1 MKVAGRDEAAPA
13 RQAPDKGRFREE
25 LKKAGPEAK
34 TGPAVVKAPT
44 RGGQV
49 TRPPGGLARTTTG
62 TVTTTGQAR
71 TPQRGAFASS
81 EHLGQVRQGMTLETH
96 RLRDVRG
103 EAHQTHQERVQ
114 QRVTDLISRELAREL
129 RSEPV
134 APHSTATPRGPEA
147 STSPVEGLSAAGE
160 VRTGGPGGAGA
171 AAVDTPNP
179 EVRAQAA
186 LELIEKIEVFV
197 KSQRP
202 ALAMRLGG
210 ALDAT
215 VEVERTG
222 AREVS
227 LRIQGRRG
235 PLPQEDLARIR
246 DGPGR
251 TGTEAQR
258 LPDFLRTTPGMKKA
272 LPPLGGGPWEDPYP
286 RLTYRRAWAR
296 AGSACPSGP

>member
-13 RQAPDKGRFREE
+13 RQVPDKGRFQEV
-25 LKKAGPEAK
+25 LKK
-34 TGPAVVKAPT
+34 TGPEVKAGQTMAKAPT

-49 TRPPGGLARTTTG
+49 ARPPAGPARTTPG
-62 TVTTTGQAR
+62 TVATTGQAR
-71 TPQRGAFASS
+71 TPQKGAFASA
-81 EHLGQVRQGMTLETH
+81 EHLGQVRQGMTVESH

-103 EAHQTHQERVQ
+103 EAHQTHHERVQ

-129 RSEPV
+129 LSEPV
-134 APHSTATPRGPEA
+134 APRSTATPRSPEA
-147 STSPVEGLSAAGE
+147 SAPLPSVEALSPAGE
-160 VRTGGPGGAGA
+160 LRTGGAGGAGA
-171 AAVDTPNP
+171 AATDTPAP

-222 AREVS
+222 TREVS

-235 PLPQEDLARIR
+235 PLPQEDLTRIR
-246 DGPGR
+246 
-251 TGTEAQR
+251 EALAER
-258 LPDFLRTTPGMKKA
+258 GLKLSAFLT
-272 LPPLGGGPWEDPYP
+272 
-286 RLTYRRAWAR
+286 
-296 AGSACPSGP
+296 S

>member
-13 RQAPDKGRFREE
+13 RQAPDKGRFQEA
-25 LKKAGPEAK
+25 LKKTGPEAK
-34 TGPAVVKAPT
+34 TGPAVAKAPA

-49 TRPPGGLARTTTG
+49 ARTATG
-62 TVTTTGQAR
+62 TVATTGQAR
-71 TPQRGAFASS
+71 TPQRGTFASA
-81 EHLGQVRQGMTLETH
+81 EHLGQVRQGLNVESH

-114 QRVTDLISRELAREL
+114 QRVTDLISRELAREP
-129 RSEPV
+129 RAEPV
-134 APHSTATPRGPEA
+134 APRPAATPPGSEA
-147 STSPVEGLSAAGE
+147 PTSQPSVEALAAGE
-160 VRTGGPGGAGA
+160 ARARGPGGAGTA
-171 AAVDTPNP
+171 TVDAPNP

-222 AREVS
+222 ARAVS

-235 PLPQEDLARIR
+235 PLPQQDLARIR
-246 DGPGR
+246 DALADRGLKLS
-251 TGTEAQR
+251 A
-258 LPDFLRTTPGMKKA
+258 FLT
-272 LPPLGGGPWEDPYP
+272 
-286 RLTYRRAWAR
+286 
-296 AGSACPSGP
+296 S